1 MFRKIMI
8 AVLLFGAAGAAVGAG
23 TFASFSASTT
33 NQTSTFATG
42 SLTLSNKV
50 NAGTACLSSAGG
62 IDTNANTGC
71 DAILA
76 SATGLKPGS
85 TPSTAQLTLT
95 NTGTLTPSALQYAMS
110 ACTPGDSAGVSVHG
124 SGNPCTTIEVYI
136 QEYTSSAFTTK
147 TGACIFPAAASN
159 CATDFSAASDTL
171 SAVPTSATTISGG
184 LATSR
189 YFEISA
195 QLPSSAGNE
204 FQGRK
209 ADFAF
214 TWNIVQ

>member
-33 NQTSTFATG
+33 NQSSSFATG
-42 SLTLSNKV
+42 TLTLSNTV
-50 NAGTACLSSAGG
+50 GTATACLSSAGG
-62 IDTNANTGC
+62 VDTNANTGC
-71 DAILA
+71 DAIL
-76 SATGLKPGS
+76 SSGTGLKPGS
-85 TPSTAQLTLT
+85 TPATGRLTLS

-110 ACTPGDSAGVSVHG
+110 TCTPGDSSGSVHG
-124 SGNPCTTIEVYI
+124 SGNPCTAIELYV
-136 QEYTSSAFTTK
+136 QEFDSTFNTATDS
-147 TGACIFPAAASN
+147 CVFPFDADDP
-159 CATDFSAASDTL
+159 CATDFSGSSDTL
-171 SAVPTSATTISGG
+171 SAVPSSATTITGG

-195 QLPSSAGNE
+195 VLPSSAGNA

>member
-1 MFRKIMI
+1 MFRKVMI
-8 AVLLFGAAGAAVGAG
+8 AVMLFGAAGAAVGAG

-42 SLTLSNKV
+42 SLTLSNTID
-50 NAGTACLSSAGG
+50 AGTACLSSAGG
-62 IDTNANTGC
+62 VDTNTNTGC
-71 DAILA
+71 DAVLA

-85 TPSTAQLTLT
+85 TPSTAHLTLT
-95 NTGTLTPSALQYAMS
+95 NSGTLTPSALQYAMS
-110 ACTPGDSAGVSVHG
+110 TCSPGDSANVSVHG
-124 SGNPCTTIEVYI
+124 TGNPCTAIEIYV
-136 QEYTSSAFTTK
+136 QEYTTSGFSTK
-147 TGACIFPAAASN
+147 TGACIFPVAASN
-159 CATDFSAASDTL
+159 CATDFSAASDAL
-171 SAVPTSATTISGG
+171 SNVPTSATTITGG

-189 YFEISA
+189 YFEISV
-195 QLPSSAGNE
+195 QLPSSAGNP